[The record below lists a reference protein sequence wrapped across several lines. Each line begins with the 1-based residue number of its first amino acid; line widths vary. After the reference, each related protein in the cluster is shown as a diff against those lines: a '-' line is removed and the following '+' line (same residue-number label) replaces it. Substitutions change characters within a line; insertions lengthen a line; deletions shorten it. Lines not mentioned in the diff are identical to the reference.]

1 MINRAPRPASSPLL
15 ICMSIHA
22 VYQPVG
28 CCDSATLNHLRGT
41 LRFGGSKRQEVFSY
55 SGWPVLPSG
64 LGRRVVPCAGDN
76 IVRLAAI
83 SFATQPALAS
93 PVSWISRPWPFPV
106 TGCWCCRLFK
116 SSLAS
121 PEAWWWRLR
130 RSIQLKRKSRE
141 LLLGN
146 LCRSKLTRPLASSS

>member
-1 MINRAPRPASSPLL
+1 
-15 ICMSIHA
+15 MSIHA
-22 VYQPVG
+22 VYQHVG

-93 PVSWISRPWPFPV
+93 PVSWISRPWCLAALLAAGAV
-106 TGCWCCRLFK
+106 GCL
-116 SSLAS
+116 
-121 PEAWWWRLR
+121 
-130 RSIQLKRKSRE
+130 
-141 LLLGN
+141 N
-146 LCRSKLTRPLASSS
+146 LH